1 MTHPDDLL
9 ADYVDGDLGERER
22 AEVEAHLATCE
33 RCGADVRSAR
43 LARDG
48 LASVPP
54 VEAPA
59 GLTEEILGAVDRE
72 PRTHEAP
79 VVEVFGGRPRKSS
92 RPTAWLGAVAAA
104 AAIVIGVFVFNG
116 LSGSSSQTGAASDAR
131 AAGGAELAAP
141 AGGSGTTSANGVV
154 LQPGHDYDEAG
165 IERLAAAA
173 AAGRLPVPQTSLAPS
188 DEAAAVTSC
197 LTKGAQ
203 LRGDEQPIE
212 LIQATFDG
220 KPADLG
226 VYRVPGSN
234 GGPERIVVWVVSSR
248 DCSVLSFTQHLLQ
261 S

>member
-9 ADYVDGDLGERER
+9 ADYVDGDLGEHER

-33 RCGADVRSAR
+33 RCRADVRSAR
-43 LARDG
+43 LARNQ
-48 LASVPP
+48 LASVPA
-54 VEAPA
+54 VETPA
-59 GLTEEILGAVDRE
+59 GLREEILGAVDRE
-72 PRTHEAP
+72 PQPREAP
-79 VVEVFGGRPRKSS
+79 VVEVFAGRPPKSS
-92 RPTAWLGAVAAA
+92 RPAAWLGAVAAA

-116 LSGSSSQTGAASDAR
+116 LSGSSQKAATSSGT
-131 AAGGAELAAP
+131 AGGAELTAP
-141 AGGSGTTSANGVV
+141 AGASAPDVSGVV

-165 IERLAAAA
+165 IERLATAA
-173 AAGRLPVPQTSLAPS
+173 AAGRLPVPQTSLAPN
-188 DEAAAVTSC
+188 DQAAAVTSC

-203 LRGDEQPIE
+203 LRGDERPIE
-212 LIQATFDG
+212 LIQATFHG

-226 VYRVPGSN
+226 VYKVPGSN

>member
-9 ADYVDGDLGERER
+9 ADYVDGDLGEREH

-33 RCGADVRSAR
+33 RCRADVRSAR
-43 LARDG
+43 LATDR
-48 LASVPP
+48 LSSVPA
-54 VEAPA
+54 VEAPT
-59 GLTEEILGAVDRE
+59 GLTEEILAAVDRE
-72 PRTHEAP
+72 PPAREAP

-92 RPTAWLGAVAAA
+92 KPAAWLGAVAAA

-116 LSGSSSQTGAASDAR
+116 LSGSSQNAGTSTGAA
-131 AAGGAELAAP
+131 GAEVAAP
-141 AGGSGTTSANGVV
+141 AGASGTTSANGVV
-154 LQPGHDYDEAG
+154 LQPGRDYDEAG

-173 AAGRLPVPQTSLAPS
+173 AAGRLPVPKTSLAPN
-188 DEAAAVTSC
+188 DQAAAATSC
-197 LTKGAQ
+197 LAKGAQ
-203 LRGDEQPIE
+203 LQGDERPVEI
-212 LIQATFDG
+212 IQATFHG

>member
-22 AEVEAHLATCE
+22 AEVEAHLVTCE
-33 RCGADVRSAR
+33 RCRADVRSAR
-43 LARDG
+43 VARDQ
-48 LASVPP
+48 LASVPA
-54 VEAPA
+54 VDAPA
-59 GLTEEILGAVDRE
+59 GLTEEILAAVDRD
-72 PRTHEAP
+72 PPPHEAP
-79 VVEVFGGRPRKSS
+79 VVEVFGGRPRRSS
-92 RPTAWLGAVAAA
+92 KPAAWLGAVAAA
-104 AAIVIGVFVFNG
+104 AAILIGVFVYNG
-116 LSGSSSQTGAASDAR
+116 LSGSSQTGAASDAR
-131 AAGGAELAAP
+131 AAGGAELTAP
-141 AGGSGTTSANGVV
+141 AGSSGSTSANGVV

-203 LRGDEQPIE
+203 LRGDEHPIE

-226 VYRVPGSN
+226 VYKVPGSN

>member
-1 MTHPDDLL
+1 MTHPDDLI

-22 AEVEAHLATCE
+22 DEVEAHLATCE
-33 RCGADVRSAR
+33 RCRADVRSAR
-43 LARDG
+43 LARDQ
-48 LASVPP
+48 LASVPA

-72 PRTHEAP
+72 PPAREAP
-79 VVEVFGGRPRKSS
+79 VVEVFGGRPRRSS
-92 RPTAWLGAVAAA
+92 KPVAWLGAVAAA
-104 AAIVIGVFVFNG
+104 AAIVIGVFVLNG
-116 LSGSSSQTGAASDAR
+116 LSGSSQNAATSSGAAGS
-131 AAGGAELAAP
+131 AELTAP
-141 AGGSGTTSANGVV
+141 AGASGTTPTNGVV

-165 IERLAAAA
+165 IERLATAA
-173 AAGRLPVPQTSLAPS
+173 AAGRLPVPETSLAPN
-188 DEAAAVTSC
+188 DQAAAATSC

-203 LRGDEQPIE
+203 LKGDERPVEII
-212 LIQATFDG
+212 LATFHG

-226 VYRVPGSN
+226 VYKVPGSN

>member
-33 RCGADVRSAR
+33 RCRADVRSAR
-43 LARDG
+43 LARDQ
-48 LASVPP
+48 LASVPA

-59 GLTEEILGAVDRE
+59 GLTEQILGAVDRE
-72 PRTHEAP
+72 PPLREAP

-92 RPTAWLGAVAAA
+92 RPAAWLGAFAAA

-116 LSGSSSQTGAASDAR
+116 LSGTSSQTGAASDAR
-131 AAGGAELAAP
+131 AAGGAELTAP
-141 AGGSGTTSANGVV
+141 AGPSGTTANGVV

-173 AAGRLPVPQTSLAPS
+173 AAGRLPVPQTSLAPNDQAS
-188 DEAAAVTSC
+188 TVTSC
-197 LTKGAQ
+197 LAKGAQ
-203 LRGDEQPIE
+203 LRGDEHPIE
-212 LIQATFDG
+212 LIRATFHG

-226 VYRVPGSN
+226 VYKVPGSN